1 MGATVTKDGELRIVR
16 LTGMLRKAELDA
28 IQQNEAKA
36 LPPDAHVNVLVL
48 AEGFEGWQR
57 GDKWGDVRFITT
69 YGGRIDKIA
78 LVSEP
83 RWEDQ
88 LLMFTGAG
96 FRRTQIKFFPLA
108 QLAEAR
114 AWLAASTTAA

>member
-1 MGATVTKDGELRIVR
+1 MSATVTNDGELRIVR
-16 LTGMLRKAELDA
+16 LTGMLRKTELDA

-36 LPPDAHVNVLVL
+36 LAPDARINVLVL

-57 GDKWGDVRFITT
+57 GDRWGDVSFIST
-69 YGGRIDKIA
+69 YGDRIDKIA
-78 LVSEP
+78 LVAEP

-88 LLMFTGAG
+88 MLMFTGAG

-108 QLAEAR
+108 QFAEAR
-114 AWLAASTTAA
+114 AWLAESTMAA